1 MFMTG
6 DDRTRTD
13 GETLTLR
20 GNIGFRLGADG
31 FFNASVEYRDR
42 SPTNRSDYDDREV
55 YDRIAGVL
63 DPREMTYNRYNTRF
77 GNSRVEDM
85 NIFYN
90 AALPVGRQEVYWFG
104 SYSRRQG
111 DSAGFNRLPNNS
123 RNVEAVYPNGFLPLI
138 TSDIDDFSFAVGFR
152 GEVHDWSYDVSA
164 VYGQDKFNFG
174 VINTLN
180 VSLGP
185 TSPTEFDAGALKNE
199 QLVLNAD
206 VTRLFNVN
214 ALASPLNVAFG
225 LEYRDEGYNV
235 IAGEEASY
243 IRGTFGPAGAARTM
257 TSTDYG
263 AAGSQV
269 FPGFSSA
276 TEVEGSRHSWSVYAD
291 LDADITD
298 YWNVSVA
305 ARFEDYSDFGST
317 TNGKLATRLEVT
329 DSWALRGSVTTGFR
343 APALAQQFY
352 TSIATV
358 FVNSVPT
365 ETGTFRP
372 NSDVALALGS
382 PGLDSESSLGFGVG
396 FSWRPAQAL
405 SVTVDYYNIQIDD
418 RIVLSSNLGG
428 PGIVA
433 LLANTGANRA
443 RFFLNAIDS
452 TTQGVDAVVAYTV
465 DMGNAG
471 RLQLSGGFNYSDNEV
486 TRVIDPPAVLATA
499 GIDQD
504 NLFSTNE
511 FRRFEVGSPKT
522 KLNLGANWVISRW
535 VVTARTVLYGETQ
548 DPSDNVDRNEVL
560 PSRWM
565 TDLDVSLNVTEKV
578 TVAMGAN
585 NIFDTYP
592 LATRDNVTDVT
603 RFARIFPYSGFSPF
617 GFSGRFLYVKAGM
630 TF

>member
-31 FFNASVEYRDR
+31 FFNASIEYRDR